1 MASILRETD
10 SALPSAPVPSSIGA
24 DLLLIIVLKL
34 TYILLVVLV
43 LLVLLLIVLLLI
55 VLLLIILLLLIIPV
69 IIILILLILDGL
81 PAGTWSDEVEQE
93 ESFPV

>member
-55 VLLLIILLLLIIPV
+55 ILLLLIIPV